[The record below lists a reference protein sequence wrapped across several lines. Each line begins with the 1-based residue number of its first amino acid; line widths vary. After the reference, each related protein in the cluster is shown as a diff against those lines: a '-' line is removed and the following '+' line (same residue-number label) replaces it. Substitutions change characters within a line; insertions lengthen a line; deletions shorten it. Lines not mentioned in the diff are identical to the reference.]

1 MRISD
6 WSSDVCSSDLG
17 PVDDTQA
24 MAANVAALWRSGRAA
39 AIGAAARSHVVARY
53 SWTRTF
59 ERLLGEIY
67 PAALRHAAMRAP
79 DPRLE
84 VRREI
89 GRASCRER
97 VCQYVEISVVA
108 VDLKKKHHTIQKSNI
123 QIIHKMNR

>member
-1 MRISD
+1 MPDR
-6 WSSDVCSSDLG
+6 VAEGLGMLG

-53 SWTRTF
+53 SWTRAF

-79 DPRLE
+79 EPRRA
-84 VRREI
+84 VRR
-89 GRASCRER
+89 GAGVAGGRER
-97 VCQYVEISVVA
+97 EGRGGSGGA
-108 VDLKKKHHTIQKSNI
+108 
-123 QIIHKMNR
+123 RGRREGEGGGREG

>member
-1 MRISD
+1 MADETVGGAVLEAQACGLPVVGVASGAMPDR
-6 WSSDVCSSDLG
+6 VAEGLGMLG

-67 PAALRHAAMRAP
+67 PAGLRHAAMRAP
-79 DPRLE
+79 DPRP
-84 VRREI
+84 
-89 GRASCRER
+89 GSAQQTS
-97 VCQYVEISVVA
+97 
-108 VDLKKKHHTIQKSNI
+108 
-123 QIIHKMNR
+123 